1 LKRSKEG
8 GHILNQVEIIEKR
21 SFIAVIVGL
30 LFLCMALAS
39 LLTVRG
45 LSEIP
50 QITSFT
56 LSTLEITVDVHSLIY
71 LLATPSLYVASLW
84 GDESMVISIAFLFLG
99 LGFSLIF
106 KKKISSR
113 LRKS

>member
-1 LKRSKEG
+1 MS
-8 GHILNQVEIIEKR
+8 QVEIFEKR
-21 SFIAVIVGL
+21 SFISVVVGL
-30 LFLCMALAS
+30 LFLCIALAS

-56 LSTLEITVDVHSLIY
+56 LSSSEITVDVHSLIY

-84 GDESMVISIAFLFLG
+84 GDESMVISMSFLFLG
-99 LGFSLIF
+99 LGLSLLF

-113 LRKS
+113 LSKL

>member
-1 LKRSKEG
+1 MKRSKEEG
-8 GHILNQVEIIEKR
+8 YLRNQVEIIEKR
-21 SFIAVIVGL
+21 SFIAVVVGL
-30 LFLCMALAS
+30 LFLCIAVAS

-45 LSEIP
+45 LTGIP
-50 QITSFT
+50 ETFNLIIVDF
-56 LSTLEITVDVHSLIY
+56 TVDVHSLIY

-99 LGFSLIF
+99 LGVSFIF
-106 KKKISSR
+106 KKSISSR